1 MVLELGKAHHCS
13 GNGACPDED
22 KETPSPIALFAHRNQ
37 GDRGIRAGNVPVDGG
52 MIPFAQ
58 PLLPFAPGRDGV
70 VGGRGD
76 VRHQHAKQVE
86 DDARRGPSVMHGEAP
101 IQEDAADNNTQQNST
116 CMRPGVPKL
125 LLVTEMYFEF
135 HIALFLLFL
144 LDCMIRDVCMIHDVC
159 GAKILRNSEFGDIF
173 RDCYDMDVII
183 WGIHPRFR
191 SFYLLYL
198 LDV

>member
-1 MVLELGKAHHCS
+1 MVLELGKAHHRACY
-13 GNGACPDED
+13 GACPDED

-37 GDRGIRAGNVPVDGG
+37 GDRGIRTGNVPVDGG

-58 PLLPFAPGRDGV
+58 SLLPFAPGRDGV

-101 IQEDAADNNTQQNST
+101 IQEDTADNNTQKDASG
-116 CMRPGVPKL
+116 MRPGVPKL

-135 HIALFLLFL
+135 HIALFFLFL
-144 LDCMIRDVCMIHDVC
+144 LSLLDCMIHDVC
-159 GAKILRNSEFGDIF
+159 GAKILRNSEFNDF
-173 RDCYDMDVII
+173 FSDCYDMDVII
-183 WGIHPRFR
+183 WGIYPCFR
-191 SFYLLYL
+191 LFYLLYL

>member
-22 KETPSPIALFAHRNQ
+22 KETPSPIALFAHCNQ
-37 GDRGIRAGNVPVDGG
+37 GDRGIRTGNMPVDGG

-58 PLLPFAPGRDGV
+58 SLLPFAPGRDGV

-101 IQEDAADNNTQQNST
+101 IQEDTADNNTQKDASG
-116 CMRPGVPKL
+116 MRPGVPKL

-135 HIALFLLFL
+135 HIALFFLFLLSL
-144 LDCMIRDVCMIHDVC
+144 LDCMIHDFC
-159 GAKILRNSEFGDIF
+159 GAKILRNSEFNDF
-173 RDCYDMDVII
+173 FSDCYDMVVII
-183 WGIHPRFR
+183 WGIYPCFR
-191 SFYLLYL
+191 LFYLLYL